1 MKFIREKM
9 SMRKSVIILTNFFIV
24 LAIVMLTTVNVIKL
38 KSNLK
43 GMIQNAGYR
52 IAEDVR
58 NKIKDSYIIDETLNE
73 SLNEKSLAVAYS
85 FEFMDFKTINNEKLK
100 ELANNAKVTYISII
114 DKTKNVVY
122 SNNEKAIGFS
132 FKDDHE
138 MNSLFEGK
146 KTVCVEEIRESILEG
161 KRVKFVGVALKNGY
175 FVQVGTDVENLM
187 NIRSKINMDTV
198 SKNAAKSDE
207 ILYVG
212 VLDTN
217 MIQIAGSDDD
227 NGEKYENKFVE
238 EAIKNKKE
246 YKNIKFSDKLN
257 ANTYE
262 VVLPLEVSGE
272 YIGGIEVQ
280 MSFERLEKTV
290 KKSIINTVGLAI
302 VIIIIC
308 TVILS
313 YIIRKRLKPLVL
325 IANNLRYM
333 SEGDYSKE
341 MDENLVHSKDEIGL
355 IYKSALSMKKNTVNL
370 INELKDA
377 CEVLFHSS
385 STLSSITDDS
395 ERAVKEIAISMENIT
410 QKSSEQVV
418 YIDDIVNKS
427 ETLEHEISETIEHLE
442 ESIEISNRT
451 ELLGVQGLEIVKN
464 LEYESKLGIGKI
476 SNITSIIKD
485 VNSSADNAQYII
497 DIINNI
503 AKQTNLL
510 ALNAS
515 IEAARAGEVGRGFSV
530 VAEEIRKLSEDTSN
544 ATNNIQ
550 DLIGNIQYKVKDAV
564 DSIEGIGNAVNSQ
577 EEAVSKTTEIFNNT
591 SVEIKKLV
599 GYLKDVREHANN
611 MEESKEKINS
621 AISEI
626 SILSEKTSQS
636 TQEVL
641 ACTEEQLAS
650 VEEISCQ
657 SDESQ
662 SLSRKLDEQINMFK
676 I

>member
-1 MKFIREKM
+1 M
-9 SMRKSVIILTNFFIV
+9 
-24 LAIVMLTTVNVIKL
+24 
-38 KSNLK
+38 
-43 GMIQNAGYR
+43 
-52 IAEDVR
+52 
-58 NKIKDSYIIDETLNE
+58 
-73 SLNEKSLAVAYS
+73 
-85 FEFMDFKTINNEKLK
+85 
-100 ELANNAKVTYISII
+100 
-114 DKTKNVVY
+114 
-122 SNNEKAIGFS
+122 
-132 FKDDHE
+132 
-138 MNSLFEGK
+138 
-146 KTVCVEEIRESILEG
+146 
-161 KRVKFVGVALKNGY
+161 
-175 FVQVGTDVENLM
+175 
-187 NIRSKINMDTV
+187 
-198 SKNAAKSDE
+198 
-207 ILYVG
+207 
-212 VLDTN
+212 
-217 MIQIAGSDDD
+217 
-227 NGEKYENKFVE
+227 
-238 EAIKNKKE
+238 
-246 YKNIKFSDKLN
+246 
-257 ANTYE
+257 
-262 VVLPLEVSGE
+262 
-272 YIGGIEVQ
+272 
-280 MSFERLEKTV
+280 
-290 KKSIINTVGLAI
+290 
-302 VIIIIC
+302 
-308 TVILS
+308 
-313 YIIRKRLKPLVL
+313 
-325 IANNLRYM
+325 
-333 SEGDYSKE
+333 
-341 MDENLVHSKDEIGL
+341 
-355 IYKSALSMKKNTVNL
+355 
-370 INELKDA
+370 
-377 CEVLFHSS
+377 
-385 STLSSITDDS
+385 
-395 ERAVKEIAISMENIT
+395 
-410 QKSSEQVV
+410 
-418 YIDDIVNKS
+418 
-427 ETLEHEISETIEHLE
+427 
-442 ESIEISNRT
+442 
-451 ELLGVQGLEIVKN
+451 LGVQGLEIVKN

>member
-1 MKFIREKM
+1 MKLKKEKI
-9 SMRKSVIILTNFFIV
+9 SMRKSIIILTNFFIV
-24 LAIVMLTTVNVIKL
+24 LAIVMLTTVNVVKL

-85 FEFMDFKTINNEKLK
+85 CEFMDFKTINNEKLK
-100 ELANNAKVTYISII
+100 ELANSAKVTYISII
-114 DKTKNVVY
+114 DKTKNVIY

-187 NIRSKINMDTV
+187 NIRSNINMDTV

-246 YKNIKFSDKLN
+246 YKNIKFSDKLK

-262 VVLPLEVSGE
+262 IVLPLEVNDE

-410 QKSSEQVV
+410 QKSSEQVA

-427 ETLEHEISETIEHLE
+427 ETLENEISETIEHLE